1 MRRNAFK
8 PYSPGEKVSNSRVL
22 AIAHLDGTLTRYRVK
37 NLCCGEEVVLA
48 HKSLDDRRRRG
59 VLQCARCSARTNQSQ
74 GRATALE
81 ERQRESRRCM
91 RSIRGRR
98 VCGHLPTKEQRHEAH
113 ND

>member
-22 AIAHLDGTLTRYRVK
+22 GIAHLDGTLTRYRVK

-48 HKSLDDRRRRG
+48 HKSLNDRRRRG

-81 ERQRESRRCM
+81 ERQREQTMYAFYSWAQRIWASTYKAHRR
-91 RSIRGRR
+91 
-98 VCGHLPTKEQRHEAH
+98 TT
-113 ND
+113 